1 MALTNEEM
9 ERYSRQIILKNVGG
23 RGQEKLKQGKVL
35 IVGAG
40 GLGSPVAYYLAAAGV
55 GTIGIVDSDRVDLSN
70 LQRQILHNSDRL
82 GRLKAESARETLLA
96 LNPALTINIYPL
108 RLGKGNILAI
118 IRDYDVIV
126 DGVDNFPTRYLLN
139 DACVMTGKTMVEG
152 GVLQWDGLVMTIK
165 PGQGPCY
172 RCIFPDPPPPGAVP
186 SCQEAGVMGTV
197 PGLIGAIQA
206 TEVIKI
212 LLGVGETLT
221 GRLLIYN
228 ALEMRFREIKAER
241 NRNCPVCGENPRI
254 RELEEYTFVCEAK
267 GER

>member
-1 MALTNEEM
+1 
-9 ERYSRQIILKNVGG
+9 RYSRQIILKNVGG
-23 RGQEKLKQGKVL
+23 RGQEKLKEGKVL
-35 IVGAG
+35 IIGAG
-40 GLGSPVAYYLAAAGV
+40 GLGSPVAYYLTAAGV

-82 GRLKAESARETLLA
+82 GQLKAESARETLLA
-96 LNPALTINIYPL
+96 LNPALTINTYPL
-108 RLGKGNILAI
+108 RLDKANILDI
-118 IRDYDVIV
+118 IRDYDVVV
-126 DGVDNFPTRYLLN
+126 DGVDNFATRYLLN
-139 DACVMTGKTMVEG
+139 DACVMTGKTLVEG

-165 PGQGPCY
+165 PGRGPCY

-221 GRLLIYN
+221 GR
-228 ALEMRFREIKAER
+228 
-241 NRNCPVCGENPRI
+241 
-254 RELEEYTFVCEAK
+254 
-267 GER
+267 